1 MIYCLLHLLWMD
13 AYYGILLIMR
23 VNSLNIN
30 YSYPSRGSEK
40 LTEDQI
46 DDIAMD
52 IVLDLIHESMGHK
65 KYLLVGQGILSPK
78 KIIKNK
84 ELIELKHINEYNS
97 NNANDNS
104 EYVLTSKKDKNKG
117 DSGHFLELAYG
128 KVDNTLITK
137 LLFDMKNKGKLIHR
151 PDLFTDKGET
161 LKKYV
166 YLPKII

>member
-1 MIYCLLHLLWMD
+1 MFF
-13 AYYGILLIMR
+13 LI
-23 VNSLNIN
+23 
-30 YSYPSRGSEK
+30 
-40 LTEDQI
+40 
-46 DDIAMD
+46 
-52 IVLDLIHESMGHK
+52 
-65 KYLLVGQGILSPK
+65 
-78 KIIKNK
+78 
-84 ELIELKHINEYNS
+84 LIELKHINEYNS

-166 YLPKII
+166 YLRKIIEEKKINFNFKNKLSIEE